1 MIVVVLWKQISAFEL
16 CFMSGGVKVRLKPMD
31 VAWLPHLPPQKSKIW
46 GSSYL
51 LAHKGNGTDFS
62 HSHIQSSSRFFASSE
77 LLLIKRNSKTIEPW

>member
-62 HSHIQSSSRFFASSE
+62 HSHIQ
-77 LLLIKRNSKTIEPW
+77 KGDPPWRPNHGMKWHHREGDAVY